1 MPNIEKTVLA
11 INAVEIPGF
20 RFLKRVF
27 QFGESKLLAKVKIIL
42 KSYCFKI
49 LTMEKLDLEEQG
61 KMMLIL
67 ERKEDWGEYEE
78 RGAVV

>member
-1 MPNIEKTVLA
+1 MFDLPNMEKTALT
-11 INAVEIPGF
+11 INAVEIPGC

-27 QFGESKLLAKVKIIL
+27 QFGESKLLAKVKIIW

-49 LTMEKLDLEEQG
+49 LTMEKLDLKEQG

-67 ERKEDWGEYEE
+67 ERKED
-78 RGAVV
+78 